1 MGCRPDLKG
10 DENKWMETGC
20 PVKSTSGQEGSLA
33 RGLSSTASVLGEPSL
48 LGTTQ
53 EKIQYSG
60 VRNCSN
66 GPLYRGSPAQIDRHL
81 CCFVLSGFIEAQCT
95 RIQGLW
101 DCGRPHCL
109 CEWHI
114 SFQTSLEKSDL
125 VTYPVESTRCAP
137 ALEFSQIQPVTTK
150 ISFQNYIWTKQVR
163 MFLLSL
169 LIQNSS
175 TATILSFAF
184 CFHL

>member
-66 GPLYRGSPAQIDRHL
+66 GPLYRRSPAQIDT
-81 CCFVLSGFIEAQCT
+81 CAVLSSLVLLKPNVQGYRAYETVAGHTVCVSGIFPSKHHWKKIRFSHISCGVNSLCPGT
-95 RIQGLW
+95 RI
-101 DCGRPHCL
+101 
-109 CEWHI
+109 
-114 SFQTSLEKSDL
+114 
-125 VTYPVESTRCAP
+125 
-137 ALEFSQIQPVTTK
+137 SQIQPVTTK

-175 TATILSFAF
+175 TATNLSFAF
-184 CFHL
+184 CFSL